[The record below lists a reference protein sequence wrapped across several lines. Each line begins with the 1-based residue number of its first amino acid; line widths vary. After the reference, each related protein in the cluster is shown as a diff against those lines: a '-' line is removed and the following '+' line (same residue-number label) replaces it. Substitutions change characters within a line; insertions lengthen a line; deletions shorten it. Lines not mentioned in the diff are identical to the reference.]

1 MGNQGDLL
9 INDGQ
14 IKRTT
19 ETGVLCLP
27 NITEPDGQNPMLRI
41 VITSYGSRGRHGPG
55 CLVPY
60 LGGAPNF
67 EAIFLLL

>member
-41 VITSYGSRGRHGPG
+41 VITSYDSRDGPG

>member
-19 ETGVLCLP
+19 ETGRLFLP
-27 NITEPDGQNPMLRI
+27 NITEPDGQNPMHRI
-41 VITSYGSRGRHGPG
+41 VITYGSRGRHGPG